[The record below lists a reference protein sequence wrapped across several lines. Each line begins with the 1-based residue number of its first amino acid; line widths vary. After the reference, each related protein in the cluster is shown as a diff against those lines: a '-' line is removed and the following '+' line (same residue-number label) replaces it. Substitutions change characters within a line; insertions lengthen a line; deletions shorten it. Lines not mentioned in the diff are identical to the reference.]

1 MSHRNERIER
11 PLTLVAFF
19 ISKMRELSIEKKKKM
34 LEAVKTG
41 KIHDASS
48 LSMYQIMED
57 AQDLID
63 ELENRIKESKEELAK
78 RILPSDE
85 DLHALI
91 RPLIPIIP
99 KAVDGRDGKD
109 GYIPQKGKD
118 YFDGKNGRD
127 GKDGI
132 VDEAGIVSKTS
143 AMTEERLKPFIPKI
157 EDIENDLPKLGTAI
171 RDSLELLQ
179 GDSRLDI
186 SAIKGAK
193 EIGDR
198 IAGLENKP
206 ILMASIAGRD
216 IIKDIDLSASLNG
229 VTTTFPLQAIWNVI
243 SVNLSSY
250 PYGSLRKGIDYTWT
264 PTTITFTNTID
275 PTTQLSA
282 GQQCILTVVVS

>member
-1 MSHRNERIER
+1 MAES
-11 PLTLVAFF
+11 T
-19 ISKMRELSIEKKKKM
+19 IEKKKKM
-34 LEAVKTG
+34 LEAVRAG

-48 LSMYQIMED
+48 LSMYQILED
-57 AQDLID
+57 AQELINQ
-63 ELENRIKESKEELAK
+63 LEQKMQETKEDLAK
-78 RILPSDE
+78 QIMPSDE

-91 RPLIPIIP
+91 KPLIPAIP
-99 KAVDGRDGKD
+99 KVVKGDDGKSPVKGVDYND
-109 GYIPQKGKD
+109 GYTPVKGKD
-118 YFDGKNGRD
+118 YFDGKD
-127 GKDGI
+127 AVI
-132 VDEAGIVSKTS
+132 DEAGIVSKAS
-143 AMTEERLKPFIPKI
+143 AMTEDRIKPFIPKI
-157 EDIENDLPKLGTAI
+157 EDIEADLPKLGSSI

-179 GDSRLDI
+179 GDDRLDI
-186 SAIKGAK
+186 SAIKGVK

-198 IAGLENKP
+198 VANLENRP
-206 ILMASIAGRD
+206 QPSMASIAGRD

-264 PTTITFTNTID
+264 PTSITFTNTID